1 MQMRNKE
8 KGKLTIIIS
17 GMLLVSM
24 ISMWACSGEKMEAG
38 VLSQQETTEYGIQHC
53 LFFILEKIRD
63 GLEQWKNYVRIS

>member
-38 VLSQQETTEYGIQHC
+38 VLSQQETTEYGNTTLSF
-53 LFFILEKIRD
+53 LFWRKYGMD
-63 GLEQWKNYVRIS
+63 WSNGRIM

>member
-38 VLSQQETTEYGIQHC
+38 VLSQQETTEYGNTTLSF
-53 LFFILEKIRD
+53 LF
-63 GLEQWKNYVRIS
+63 